1 MESKES
7 PETGSAAPAERH
19 AEWNEL
25 FFDLVV
31 VAGAGQLAHLL
42 HDGPHLT
49 DLALYTVLYLAFWTT
64 WAGIAVY
71 GDIAASETRLRTLLL
86 AMFGMA
92 VMAAS
97 VHTVRSSHAIAFVVA
112 YVALRW
118 QAGRVWQRGSIVVDW
133 PLAQFGAGAVPWLV
147 SLFVDT
153 PLRYWLWAL
162 GIALDIVTLLIST
175 RERTLRRAGERA
187 ARRRG
192 GRPPPGPAHGPVAGP
207 PRIGESRIDTAHM
220 SERLGLYVI
229 IVLGEGVIQ
238 IINAASE
245 RDAWDGP
252 LAATGLGAFGLLAS
266 ICALSLIYG
275 TNGIPHLRR
284 GALAPRLAMLLHA
297 LMTGFLVALATALGS
312 AITHVDDVLPE
323 EQHWLLC
330 GAMAGYFAAGLVA
343 ALPLADRSDRL
354 WLLGWA
360 LPCLTVSVA
369 LAPLGVELPAW
380 VTIWI
385 LVALVCW
392 QIAYDPGRP
401 AGAAAGR
408 RWQGFRRTV
417 PGGRRNGGA

>member
-1 MESKES
+1 
-7 PETGSAAPAERH
+7 
-19 AEWNEL
+19 
-25 FFDLVV
+25 
-31 VAGAGQLAHLL
+31 
-42 HDGPHLT
+42 
-49 DLALYTVLYLAFWTT
+49 
-64 WAGIAVY
+64 
-71 GDIAASETRLRTLLL
+71 
-86 AMFGMA
+86 
-92 VMAAS
+92 
-97 VHTVRSSHAIAFVVA
+97 
-112 YVALRW
+112 
-118 QAGRVWQRGSIVVDW
+118 
-133 PLAQFGAGAVPWLV
+133 
-147 SLFVDT
+147 
-153 PLRYWLWAL
+153 
-162 GIALDIVTLLIST
+162 
-175 RERTLRRAGERA
+175 
-187 ARRRG
+187 
-192 GRPPPGPAHGPVAGP
+192 
-207 PRIGESRIDTAHM
+207 M

-408 RWQGFRRTV
+408 WWQGFRRTV
-417 PGGRRNGGA
+417 PGGLQNGGA